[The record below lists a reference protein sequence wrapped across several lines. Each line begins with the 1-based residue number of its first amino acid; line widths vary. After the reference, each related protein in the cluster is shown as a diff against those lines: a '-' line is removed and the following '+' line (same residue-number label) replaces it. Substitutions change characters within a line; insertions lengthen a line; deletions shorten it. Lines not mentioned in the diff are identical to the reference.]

1 MSEIISYFK
10 YKFIFSND
18 NKENINDAQIY
29 KDNKENII
37 IMNNEDNKDANN
49 SNISDGLKSKNCL
62 LLKLFNR

>member
-37 IMNNEDNKDANN
+37 IMNNEDNK
-49 SNISDGLKSKNCL
+49 
-62 LLKLFNR
+62 

>member
-18 NKENINDAQIY
+18 NKENINEAQIY

-37 IMNNEDNKDANN
+37 IMNNEDNKDAFKYFWTQITNF
-49 SNISDGLKSKNCL
+49 IDK
-62 LLKLFNR
+62 